1 MNIVCL
7 ATDYDGTLAHDGV
20 VDDATAAALEDFRR
34 SGRRLVLVTGRELP
48 DLRRVYSR
56 FDLFDRV
63 VAENG
68 ALLFNPATREERRL
82 APEPPDGFVEA
93 LRAKNV
99 HPLSVGRSIVAT
111 WEPNETAAL
120 EAIRELG
127 LELQITFNKGAVMI
141 LPAGVNKASGLG
153 AALDDLG
160 LSGHNVVAIGDAEND
175 HAFMQASGYA
185 VAVANALPSV
195 KEQADLVT
203 KGARGA
209 GVAELIRAII
219 ERDVDA
225 FGSARDRNGVEVGRR
240 IDGSGLSL
248 NPHGCG
254 VLISGLSTGGKSTLA
269 TALLERFV
277 KRGFQVCVFDPEGDY
292 AEFHSAVV
300 LGDVKASPHL
310 SEVLKVLD
318 HPRDSIVVNMLAVS
332 VGDRPAVFARFL
344 SAIVELRARTGRPHW
359 ILVDEAHHVLPAE
372 RDPSATA
379 LPPALPATV
388 FVTVDPAAMAHDAL
402 ERVDDVFAVGTR
414 PAETIAAFC
423 RAIAAETPPLPSEVL
438 PRGQALFWRKAR
450 NEQPEVV
457 TLHPPAEKSER
468 HKRKYADG
476 ELGED
481 KSFYFRG
488 PKHALNLRAQNLM
501 IFLQIAD
508 GVDDETWRHH
518 LNSHDVSRW
527 IEGAIKDE
535 ELADEVRAVEDDEAE
550 PSASRKRVR
559 EAVERRYTAPA
570 DLGKGGRAG

>member
-7 ATDYDGTLAHDGV
+7 ATDYDGTLAHNGV
-20 VDDATAAALEDFRR
+20 VDDPTVAALEDFRR
-34 SGRRLVLVTGRELP
+34 SGRKLVLVTGRELP
-48 DLRRVYSR
+48 DLAGVFSR

-68 ALLFNPATREERRL
+68 ALLFNPATREERPL
-82 APEPPDGFVEA
+82 APEPPEGFVKA

-111 WEPNETAAL
+111 WEPNETAVL

-141 LPAGVNKASGLG
+141 LPAGVNKASGLD

-160 LSGHNVVAIGDAEND
+160 LSAHNVVAIGDAEND

-185 VAVANALPSV
+185 VAVDNALPSI

-225 FGSARDRNGVEVGRR
+225 FGSARDRNAVEVGCRVE
-240 IDGSGLSL
+240 GGAVSLS
-248 NPHGCG
+248 PHGGG
-254 VLISGLSTGGKSTLA
+254 VLIAGLSTGGKSTLA
-269 TALLERFV
+269 TSVLERFV
-277 KRGFQVCVFDPEGDY
+277 ERGFQVCVFDPEGDY
-292 AEFHSAVV
+292 AEFSSVV
-300 LGDVKASPHL
+300 VGDVNAPPQLPEVMKILDRPHE
-310 SEVLKVLD
+310 SV
-318 HPRDSIVVNMLAVS
+318 VVNMLAVS
-332 VGDRPAVFARFL
+332 VGDRAAVFARFL
-344 SAIVELRARTGRPHW
+344 SAIVELRARAGRPHW

-388 FVTVDPAAMAHDAL
+388 FVTVDPAAMARGAL

-423 RAIAAETPPLPSEVL
+423 RAISAETPQLPPKAL
-438 PRGQALFWRKAR
+438 PRGQALFWRKVR
-450 NEQPEVV
+450 NERPEVV
-457 TLHPPAEKSER
+457 TLHPPAQKSER
-468 HKRKYADG
+468 HKRKYAHG

-488 PKHALNLRAQNLM
+488 PKNALNLRAQNLM

-508 GVDDETWRHH
+508 GVDDETWQHH

-527 IEGAIKDE
+527 IKDAIKDD
-535 ELADEVRAVEDDEAE
+535 ELAEEVSRVEDEQADPA
-550 PSASRKRVR
+550 ASRERVR

-570 DLGKGGRAG
+570 DSGESGRAG